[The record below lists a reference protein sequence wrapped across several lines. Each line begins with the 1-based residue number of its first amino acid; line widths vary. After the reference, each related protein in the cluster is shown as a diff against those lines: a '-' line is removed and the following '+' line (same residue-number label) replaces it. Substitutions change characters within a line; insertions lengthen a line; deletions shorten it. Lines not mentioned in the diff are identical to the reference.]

1 MIKVLK
7 VLLAIV
13 LLVKYLTLLKYIF
26 IKTLRKLL
34 IKKPCFTTY
43 NSKATSFINL
53 SNLKKS
59 KLLLKLSNSIEIII
73 K

>member
-53 SNLKKS
+53 SN
-59 KLLLKLSNSIEIII
+59 
-73 K
+73 